1 MTSGNEGM
9 NFQIVKPQLTT
20 DEFLDLLVA
29 TFPETRDEVLDPD
42 YAGLIHLQVGRL
54 AAYANKCIETRRFDE
69 LRRVFDFFEAT
80 MRKVTTDVENALYV
94 SFLEHV
100 DFEGFQQKEIRQ
112 YLKSELYNAWIQ
124 LRR

>member
-1 MTSGNEGM
+1 M